1 MLLSPDL
8 QRGAITVCVK
18 YRPIGLYLTQVLNKT
33 TSKLV
38 CKLCVRRSTG
48 RNHIDCGLLL
58 FDPRKGR
65 VLLFAPG
72 VQAQQLD
79 GCKPICE

>member
-1 MLLSPDL
+1 MKIDVTFSGFTAWCNYRLL
-8 QRGAITVCVK
+8 
-18 YRPIGLYLTQVLNKT
+18 IGLYLTQVLNKT